1 MTTITMDDVHIKNL
15 FKQAIIELL
24 HERRDV
30 FIDLF
35 ADVED
40 IAMKNAIEEG
50 METELV
56 SREAVFE
63 ILEGT
68 A

>member
-1 MTTITMDDVHIKNL
+1 MTTVTMDDVHIKNL

-35 ADVED
+35 ADAED
-40 IAMKNAIEEG
+40 IAMKTAIEEG

-56 SREAVFE
+56 SREAVFD